1 MTLRT
6 PWPQSAGRL
15 SKFHNGSCARWACAK
30 PAAAGLVA
38 SCLSGGGS
46 PAAATPVRHSD
57 HGACCGCASG
67 DLHRRLERG
76 GGKAPSRWELG
87 GSLEEEPATSSSPL
101 RSINVQ
107 RTQNAIY
114 KHAQWFLRKFDFQVA
129 RLSKP
134 GKHLSMADPRI
145 VAVKEYVKAE
155 ATITGLCIRSWLET
169 STRSGRPCTNQ
180 PGGSFGRTPGSR
192 APRRTSAWTLASS
205 IVDANWRRVCR
216 PAWGSRFQPC
226 NPGSCVLFR

>member
-1 MTLRT
+1 MAEGVLLQQLQFGTAITVPAVAALLET
-6 PWPQSAGRL
+6 CIDGWNEEVEKLQADV
-15 SKFHNGSCARWACAK
+15 
-30 PAAAGLVA
+30 AAA
-38 SCLSGGGS
+38 
-46 PAAATPVRHSD
+46 
-57 HGACCGCASG
+57 
-67 DLHRRLERG
+67 RLRKQQEVE
-76 GGKAPSRWELG
+76 ELG

-155 ATITGLCIRSWLET
+155 VTITGLCIRSWLET